1 MTNKEINYYGSEDN
15 YIHLKFGDCLKAYNF
30 TNDFRD
36 KYPVFVKAYEG
47 YWNGKRNVFK
57 NALQVISYVY
67 NSKTPVHLYF
77 NFTDTPV
84 KDKAEAVAYF
94 VRENDKDTI
103 HDWEVS
109 ESV

>member
-1 MTNKEINYYGSEDN
+1 M
-15 YIHLKFGDCLKAYNF
+15 KAYNF
-30 TNDFRD
+30 TNEFVK
-36 KYPVFVKAYEG
+36 KYPAFAKAYEG

-67 NSKTPVHLYF
+67 NNNLPVHLYF

-84 KDKAEAVAYF
+84 KNREEAVQYF

-103 HDWEVS
+103 HDYEL
-109 ESV
+109 ED